1 MEPYGSLLLTGG
13 RCCTKCQIMHA
24 KKSRKHEIDK
34 MCGAH
39 ELYLCTGSAPG
50 FVQRITCNIGKT
62 GTKGGCRNG
71 FRQPRLWVK
80 LTKMLNVPGVA
91 HRNAIFGL
99 KADSAGPSDSF
110 HPVRAFPLRC
120 QLVGIL
126 GGLNAPK
133 NKVAFLE
140 ASGINFADMVA
151 AQSLLV
157 SSSSYS
163 SLKTVLLK
171 EQRIIL
177 SQLLL
182 LKLIISEHSR

>member
-1 MEPYGSLLLTGG
+1 MGFTYARGLRPALYKGL
-13 RCCTKCQIMHA
+13 HA
-24 KKSRKHEIDK
+24 TAARLVQKVVA
-34 MCGAH
+34 G
-39 ELYLCTGSAPG
+39 TGSGNRAL
-50 FVQRITCNIGKT
+50 REI
-62 GTKGGCRNG
+62 
-71 FRQPRLWVK
+71 
-80 LTKMLNVPGVA
+80 A

-110 HPVRAFPLRC
+110 HPVRTFPLRR

-140 ASGINFADMVA
+140 TFGINFAAMIA

-163 SLKTVLLK
+163 SLKTIFLK
-171 EQRIIL
+171 EHRVVL
-177 SQLLL
+177 SQLFL
-182 LKLIISEHSR
+182 LKLIISEHSRRSVYEFRGENCLCSID

>member
-1 MEPYGSLLLTGG
+1 MKLT
-13 RCCTKCQIMHA
+13 RCAEHMSFTYARGLRPALYKGLHA
-24 KKSRKHEIDK
+24 TAARLVQKVVAR
-34 MCGAH
+34 
-39 ELYLCTGSAPG
+39 TGSDNRA
-50 FVQRITCNIGKT
+50 
-62 GTKGGCRNG
+62 
-71 FRQPRLWVK
+71 LWEK
-80 LTKMLNVPGVA
+80 LTKMFYVPGVA

-99 KADSAGPSDSF
+99 KADSARPCDSS
-110 HPVRAFPLRC
+110 HPIRAFPLRR

-140 ASGINFADMVA
+140 TSGINFAAMVA

-157 SSSSYS
+157 ASSSYS
-163 SLKTVLLK
+163 SLKTVFLK

>member
-1 MEPYGSLLLTGG
+1 MT
-13 RCCTKCQIMHA
+13 RCAGHISFTDARGLCPALYKGLHA
-24 KKSRKHEIDK
+24 TAARLVQKVVA
-34 MCGAH
+34 GADH
-39 ELYLCTGSAPG
+39 GNRA
-50 FVQRITCNIGKT
+50 
-62 GTKGGCRNG
+62 
-71 FRQPRLWVK
+71 LWVK
-80 LTKMLNVPGVA
+80 LTKMLDVPGVA

-99 KADSAGPSDSF
+99 KADSVGPSDSF
-110 HPVRAFPLRC
+110 HPIRAFPIRR

-140 ASGINFADMVA
+140 TSGINFAAMVA

-163 SLKTVLLK
+163 GLKTVLLK
-171 EQRIIL
+171 EQRVIL

>member
-1 MEPYGSLLLTGG
+1 MKLT
-13 RCCTKCQIMHA
+13 RCAEHMSFTYARGLSPAWYKGLHA
-24 KKSRKHEIDK
+24 TAARLVQKVVA
-34 MCGAH
+34 G
-39 ELYLCTGSAPG
+39 TGSGNRAL
-50 FVQRITCNIGKT
+50 RE
-62 GTKGGCRNG
+62 
-71 FRQPRLWVK
+71 K
-80 LTKMLNVPGVA
+80 LTKMFYVPGVA

-99 KADSAGPSDSF
+99 KADSAGPCDSF
-110 HPVRAFPLRC
+110 HPIRAFPLRR

-140 ASGINFADMVA
+140 ASGLNFAAMVV

-163 SLKTVLLK
+163 SLKTIFLK
-171 EQRIIL
+171 EQRVVL
-177 SQLLL
+177 PQLFL

>member
-1 MEPYGSLLLTGG
+1 MQKIAESMKLTGCAEHMSFTRG
-13 RCCTKCQIMHA
+13 LRPASYKGLHA
-24 KKSRKHEIDK
+24 TSARLVQKVVAR
-34 MCGAH
+34 
-39 ELYLCTGSAPG
+39 TGSSNRAL
-50 FVQRITCNIGKT
+50 R
-62 GTKGGCRNG
+62 
-71 FRQPRLWVK
+71 VK
-80 LTKMLNVPGVA
+80 LTKMPDVPGVS
-91 HRNAIFGL
+91 HWDGIFGL
-99 KADSAGPSDSF
+99 QVDCAGPGDSYY
-110 HPVRAFPLRC
+110 PIRVFPLRH

-140 ASGINFADMVA
+140 ASGINFVAMVA

-163 SLKTVLLK
+163 GLKTVLLK
-171 EQRIIL
+171 EQRVIL